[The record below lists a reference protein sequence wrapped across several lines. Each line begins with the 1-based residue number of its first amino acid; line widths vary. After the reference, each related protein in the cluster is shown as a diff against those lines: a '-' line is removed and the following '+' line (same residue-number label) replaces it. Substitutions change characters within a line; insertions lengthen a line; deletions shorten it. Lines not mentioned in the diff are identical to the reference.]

1 MAKSR
6 LTRTPH
12 KEEVLKRAVKK
23 KPSTAT
29 AHNSAKTVK
38 KSVKA
43 TTETDSVCE
52 PSTISPEE
60 VEASQ
65 TCTNFAA
72 LPAVDAPSLETVSN
86 EALLPSSY
94 PLPSAIEI
102 ACDSREFNDYV
113 QALKNIILSNS
124 SHPILSNILIG
135 RC

>member
-6 LTRTPH
+6 LTGTPP
-12 KEEVLKRAVKK
+12 KEEILERRVKK
-23 KPSTAT
+23 KRSTAT

-65 TCTNFAA
+65 NCTNFAA

-94 PLPSAIEI
+94 PLPSVLKLPAIQE
-102 ACDSREFNDYV
+102 
-113 QALKNIILSNS
+113 NS
-124 SHPILSNILIG
+124 TIMYRL
-135 RC
+135 